1 MTATIPAPKQ
11 AITGVTA
18 PTTGESIIRVAWPSL
33 AAYPAVAT
41 LGRKF
46 ILSWVLAPLGW
57 GLMLP
62 FYFLKVLP
70 GLGTRYKV
78 TNRRVM
84 IQRGMRPAMS
94 QEVLLEAIDEVRFV
108 RDANSDFF
116 RAATLE
122 IVSGGQVKMT
132 MPGVPEAE
140 AFRHAILNAC
150 MAFVPGAPK
159 KWLKWQAAK

>member
-1 MTATIPAPKQ
+1 MTATTPAPKQ

-18 PTTGESIIRVAWPSL
+18 PQTGESIIRVAWPSL
-33 AAYPAVAT
+33 AAYPTIAT
-41 LGRKF
+41 LGRKL
-46 ILSWVLAPLGW
+46 ILSYVLAPLGW
-57 GLMLP
+57 ALMLP
-62 FYFLKVLP
+62 FYFRKVLP
-70 GLGTRYKV
+70 GLGTRYAV

-84 IQRGMRPAMS
+84 IQRGIRPAMS
-94 QEVLLEAIDEVRFV
+94 QEVLLAAIDEVRFI
-108 RDANSDFF
+108 RDDNSDFF

-122 IVSGGQVKMT
+122 IVSGGQVKLT

-159 KWLKWQAAK
+159 KWLSWQPAK